1 MFFFELT
8 YILTVHLAL
17 CPAFY
22 ATFYLTYILTFYPR
36 CKCILTS
43 ILTFYATRSSMYSD
57 GLFPVYLTFRLTFW
71 GAGKVV
77 MCSLPGWGT
86 MQVHLGMG
94 DLPARYDRG
103 MMEKY
108 IYYRTG

>member
-1 MFFFELT
+1 MRFFELT

-57 GLFPVYLTFRLTFW
+57 GLSDIPSHLLGSWKGGDVFPT
-71 GAGKVV
+71 G
-77 MCSLPGWGT
+77 
-86 MQVHLGMG
+86 LGNNASSSRNG
-94 DLPARYDRG
+94 
-103 MMEKY
+103 
-108 IYYRTG
+108 